1 MHYVIYYYLVKLKIE
16 KNPNK
21 NKLFMMPADYRANQI
36 TTELS
41 WDDLV
46 LDQDTLSKI
55 RDIQEWIKNNNSF
68 QENLGTSR
76 KPKIGYHTL
85 FYGPSGTGKTL
96 TASLLGK
103 ATNRDVY
110 RIDLSMVISKYIGE
124 TEKNL
129 SVVFDKA
136 EYKNWIFFFDEAD
149 ALFGK
154 RTDVKDA
161 HDRYANQEVSYLL
174 QRIEEYEGLAILAT
188 NSHSNID
195 RAVIQRFDSAVYF
208 PLPKSPERK
217 RLWEKAIP
225 KKIQMAKEL
234 NVADLAEKYELTGSN
249 IMNIVRYAS
258 LQATERQTSTIN
270 QDLLEQSIKK
280 ELTKE
285 S

>member
-1 MHYVIYYYLVKLKIE
+1 IL
-16 KNPNK
+16 
-21 NKLFMMPADYRANQI
+21 
-36 TTELS
+36 
-41 WDDLV
+41 
-46 LDQDTLSKI
+46 
-55 RDIQEWIKNNNSF
+55 
-68 QENLGTSR
+68 
-76 KPKIGYHTL
+76 
-85 FYGPSGTGKTL
+85 
-96 TASLLGK
+96 
-103 ATNRDVY
+103 
-110 RIDLSMVISKYIGE
+110 
-124 TEKNL
+124 
-129 SVVFDKA
+129 
-136 EYKNWIFFFDEAD
+136 FFDEAD

-188 NSHSNID
+188 NLHSNIEKAFI
-195 RAVIQRFDSAVYF
+195 RRFDSVVYF
-208 PLPKSPERK
+208 PLPKPPERK

-280 ELTKE
+280 ELTKDR
-285 S
+285 